1 MHYLVND
8 QNEVIGT
15 TDRAEDLPA
24 GTRTIE
30 SDLDL
35 SIVRVFVNA
44 DDEIEEKPP
53 QPSERHYWDDG
64 AWAQLPENDF
74 TPANNWPQLEA
85 LLMESA
91 PWDRVY
97 QASGRTIKSS
107 AAFTLLL
114 NTITVSRRLPTLEFA
129 IGEMRSAMAGLTGIG
144 DFTAEEIAEING
156 YLEAAKFDLRLE
168 VGE

>member
-1 MHYLVND
+1 MHYLVNEE
-8 QNEVIGT
+8 NEVIGT
-15 TDRAEDLPA
+15 TDRAEDLPN
-24 GTRTIE
+24 GIRSIE

-35 SIVRVFVNA
+35 SPDQVYVTA
-44 DDEIEEKPP
+44 EGEIAAKPASP
-53 QPSERHYWDDG
+53 GDG
-64 AWAQLPENDF
+64 YRWIEGDWAAPLENDF
-74 TPANNWPQLEA
+74 TPANNWPKLEA

-114 NTITVSRRLPTLEFA
+114 NTITVSRRLQTLEFA

-168 VGE
+168 E